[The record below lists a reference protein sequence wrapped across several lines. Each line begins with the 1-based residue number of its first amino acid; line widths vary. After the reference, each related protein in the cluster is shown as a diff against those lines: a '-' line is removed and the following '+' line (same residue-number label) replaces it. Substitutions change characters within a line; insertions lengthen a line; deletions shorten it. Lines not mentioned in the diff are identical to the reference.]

1 MKFERGSLTIEA
13 AIVLPVLVFTVFS
26 GIELSRLMMTHA
38 GLERA
43 VASAAREL
51 KLRVVT
57 GDYGDEL
64 LTKIR
69 QRDAILIDPKNVVL
83 DTVTYY
89 QSPQDVIDQVPSQLA
104 SSAFAK
110 YSVNYD
116 FDSLSPWLG
125 DMTLNAA
132 VMVKHEL

>member
-26 GIELSRLMMTHA
+26 AIELSRLMMTHA

-83 DTVTYY
+83 DTVAYY

-104 SSAFAK
+104 SSAFAR

>member
-26 GIELSRLMMTHA
+26 AIELSRLMMTHA

-69 QRDAILIDPKNVVL
+69 QRDAILIDSKNVVL

-116 FDSLSPWLG
+116 FYSLSPWLG